1 VEIDTGLAQNIV
13 SALKEILNYEINFI
27 AIDGRIIASTDQVRV
42 GTFHEGGRLVKV
54 TGQDLTV
61 RSEDNYAGTYEGFNT
76 AVYFNKLIVGIV
88 GITGPTNEVTK
99 FAKVIRKL
107 TELMISE
114 AHLVNLDYSNRQHQ
128 RNILEMLVS
137 ENFDMAT
144 VNFGLVDYDVSVNR
158 RCVYASFVPVN
169 SDDMDLY
176 HILKKNFSSKQN
188 LIVVQETFIVM
199 FLENQEKDLLVD
211 RLMAVQNELV
221 SNFRMKLNF
230 GLGDICD
237 DVASARASFLQ
248 AKYAYQWA
256 VKKTAV
262 TIQFYDEFTL
272 ELLFAEGNHKQLE
285 TFSQRILGKLTDKEK
300 NEFRQILTIYEKHNG
315 SIIKTADE
323 LFIHKN
329 TLQYRLNK
337 LYDLTG
343 YNPRELSDF
352 VTLKLAYMSEEV
364 YLK

>member
-1 VEIDTGLAQNIV
+1 MAIDTGLAQNIV

-42 GTFHEGGRLVKV
+42 GTFHEGGRRVKV

-76 AVYFNKLIVGIV
+76 AVYFNKRIVGIV

-256 VKKTAV
+256 DKKADV

-300 NEFRQILTIYEKHNG
+300 NEFREILTIYEKHNG
-315 SIIKTADE
+315 SISKTADE